1 MSAPS
6 ELTQRKAVAEA
17 PSISSLTGIE
27 EEEAPAMHAKTPWKT
42 NTFSVA
48 VLLFQ
53 AALII
58 LYGTCTRYGEAL
70 DNQSAE
76 TVTSG
81 GFAAKYAM
89 FQDTHM

>member
-17 PSISSLTGIE
+17 PSVSSLTGI
-27 EEEAPAMHAKTPWKT
+27 EEEAPAMHAKAPWKT

-70 DNQSAE
+70 DNQSAD
-76 TVTSG
+76 TNTSG